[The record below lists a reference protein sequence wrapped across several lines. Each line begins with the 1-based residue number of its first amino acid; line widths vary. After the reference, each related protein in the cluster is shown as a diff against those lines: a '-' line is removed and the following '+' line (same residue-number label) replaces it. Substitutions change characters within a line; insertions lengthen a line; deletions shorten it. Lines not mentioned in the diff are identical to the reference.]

1 MTQPSTASSRQE
13 SPVTAII
20 LISLSIAAFSGS
32 DAIVKW
38 VADDFHFTQII
49 LVRSIVAVPI
59 TVILLMRSG
68 GFGRLHE
75 VNHRIIL
82 MRVVFGTLSFITFI
96 QALKVIPLAETVAVS
111 FAGPLFITALSV
123 PLLAEKVG
131 PRRWAA
137 VVVGFVG
144 VLVILRPGAEVFQP
158 AALWAVLSAA
168 LYALAAIATRK
179 LAVAASTAAI
189 LVWVNSYVLV
199 IMAAG
204 VLVLDTWVDPGWLD
218 MVLLFGFAIA
228 STVGQY
234 LGVEAFRRA
243 APSLLAPFDYTALIW
258 AALLGFIIWH
268 EIPTWSL
275 VAGSVVLVLS
285 GLYILH
291 REATLSRSAVTGS
304 RGLRRWR

>member
-1 MTQPSTASSRQE
+1 MSQVSPNASGQQS
-13 SPVTAII
+13 SVVAIV
-20 LISLSIAAFSGS
+20 LISLSIAAFAIS

-38 VADDFHFTQII
+38 VAGDFHFTQII
-49 LVRSIVAVPI
+49 LARSVVAVPI
-59 TVILLMRSG
+59 ALILMMRSG
-68 GFGRLHE
+68 GFITLGL
-75 VNHRIIL
+75 VDQRIIL
-82 MRVVFGTLSFITFI
+82 MRVVFGTTSFVTFI

-144 VLVILRPGAEVFQP
+144 VVVILRPGAEVFQP
-158 AALWAVLSAA
+158 AALWALASAA
-168 LYALAAIATRK
+168 FYAMAAIATRK
-179 LAVAASTAAI
+179 LAVAASTASI
-189 LVWVNSYVLV
+189 MVWINTYVLV

-204 VLVLDTWVDPGWLD
+204 VLLLDTWVDPGWVD

-243 APSLLAPFDYTALIW
+243 APSLLAPFDYTALVW
-258 AALLGFIIWH
+258 AALLGFFIWQ

-275 VAGSVVLVLS
+275 AAGSAVLVVS

-291 REATLSRSAVTGS
+291 REATLSRNTVTGS